1 MISKENLNMMYM
13 GKNYSVIA
21 NKNTFEIN
29 DTNPSETFFEFGVS
43 TIINCEK
50 DNITTF
56 EQKGNSFVWTASD
69 GVFEK
74 TYTLE
79 CCDAYAL
86 YKVKIKGRGTLRLVK
101 YLDNT
106 MFNVSGYFSPV
117 VTGGGDIATY
127 KDMTQSQKAANGFFA
142 PPPQCYVFDMEGNEN
157 LIAVG
162 LIAKDKEYNYS
173 GFSYIPDGKMCAFGA
188 DFGNYTKIDGE
199 FELPHIL
206 IQLGKDRYSLLE
218 SNAKFHVEKGYVKQQ
233 KHVRE
238 KWWNGNILCGWG
250 DQWVIGTEISG
261 SQKTEW
267 DDEAVKEN
275 ADKIKSM
282 STFDYAI
289 GAATCENYEKI
300 ISDAE
305 NKDISFSTII
315 IDCKWHKEF
324 GTMEVDKEK
333 WSDMRGFIDS
343 QHQKGRKVL
352 LWYNFWSVEGLPKD
366 ECITC
371 GEEALYV
378 DPTNPK
384 YMARLE
390 KIMEYLLSDKDGCCN
405 ADGFKVDFVAVP
417 HEENLEIYEKGVF
430 GIELVKRNMSLAYN
444 LAKKVKKSALITS
457 QHVHPYFDEC
467 MDMMRIG
474 DYWCASNRPLSNINT
489 RTGILKSTLPNV
501 LIDMDAAGGGKKRD
515 ALLYYRRG
523 AQVGTLSLYGTRLYD
538 VCFNDDDWKE
548 VAEIFRKNQEKSGLL

>member
-1 MISKENLNMMYM
+1 MVHT

-29 DTNPSETFFEFGVS
+29 DTNPSEIFFEFGVS
-43 TIINCEK
+43 TIINDEK
-50 DNITTF
+50 DKIITF
-56 EQKGNSFVWTASD
+56 EQKENSFIWTATD
-69 GVFEK
+69 GIFEK

-79 CCDAYAL
+79 CCDTYAL
-86 YKVKIKGRGTLRLVK
+86 YKVKIKGTGVLGFVK
-101 YLDNT
+101 YFDNT

-117 VTGGGDIATY
+117 VAGGGDVATY
-127 KDMTQSQKAANGFFA
+127 KDMAQSQKAADGFFV
-142 PPPQCYVFDMEGNEN
+142 PPPQCFIFDMEGNDN

-173 GFSYIPDGKMCAFGA
+173 GFSYIPDGNICAFGA
-188 DFGNYTKIDGE
+188 DYGNYTQIDGE

-233 KHVRE
+233 NHENE

-250 DQWVIGTEISG
+250 DQWKIGAEIAN
-261 SQKTEW
+261 SQNFAW
-267 DDEAVKEN
+267 DNEAIKKN
-275 ADKIKSM
+275 ADSAPEM
-282 STFDYAI
+282 NLFNYAI
-289 GAATCENYEKI
+289 AAATEENYKKI
-300 ISDAE
+300 IADTE
-305 NKDISFSTII
+305 KKNVPFSTII

-324 GTMEVDKEK
+324 GTMEVDKQK
-333 WSDMRGFIDS
+333 WPDLRGFIDN

-366 ECITC
+366 ECITR

-384 YMARLE
+384 YIARLE
-390 KIMEYLLSDKDGCCN
+390 KIMEKLLSDGEGCYN

-417 HEENLEIYEKGVF
+417 FEGNLEIYEKGVF

-444 LAKKVKKSALITS
+444 LAKKVKKDALITS
-457 QHVHPYFDEC
+457 QHVHPYFDDC

-474 DYWCASNRPLSNINT
+474 DYWCSSNRPLSNINT
-489 RTGILKSTLPNV
+489 RTGILKATLPNMM
-501 LIDMDAAGGGKKRD
+501 IDIDAAGGGKKRD
-515 ALLYYRRG
+515 ALLYFRRG
-523 AQVGTLSLYGTRLYD
+523 AQIGTLSLYGTGIYD
-538 VCFNDDDWKE
+538 KLFTGDDWKE